1 MKNTTN
7 TDNQTILLSNGCF
20 VHPDLLNW
28 VRDVVTLRI
37 PELSPHTAYTLKQI
51 CGEYFWDKLSKLN
64 KLDAGYCMVH
74 LVKRG
79 EVPFRVVKGRHEYPK
94 LYQLTS
100 TQLGTCVP

>member
-1 MKNTTN
+1 MNDNNNTN
-7 TDNQTILLSNGCF
+7 NNNSELILLSNGCF

-74 LVKRG
+74 LVEKGELPFKAAKGKGDNHKRY
-79 EVPFRVVKGRHEYPK
+79 RLK
-94 LYQLTS
+94 
-100 TQLGTCVP
+100 